1 MSETNPTPVEAIP
14 FALVDESGHLTGK
27 PAEGVAA
34 MIQAA
39 TEDLKA
45 KLTEATATAG
55 IDEAAVEKIITDHE
69 NDILKAWQADKTFAE
84 MVKRVRDRSVWKD
97 TPRASRPGDF
107 WYYLLSVLNAS
118 FVMPFD
124 GMGSFSAAAATGL
137 LDDWG
142 AGQLWAK
149 VEEIG
154 SGYTDWLDS
163 DDATADLGL
172 SDYMTYGE
180 GKVAQSLIFWAA
192 TLETIAKLA
201 DFKEITLEGK
211 AIKLVTKAGKT
222 FYIQLLTEKPGA

>member
-1 MSETNPTPVEAIP
+1 MTETNPTTAEAIP
-14 FALVDESGHLTGK
+14 FALVDDAGHLTGK

-34 MIQAA
+34 MIRTA

-45 KLTEATATAG
+45 KLTEATAKAG

-69 NDILKAWQADKTFAE
+69 ADILKAWQADPAYAKMISTI
-84 MVKRVRDRSVWKD
+84 RDKQIWKGKS
-97 TPRASRPGDF
+97 RGQRPGDF

-118 FVMPFD
+118 YNEPFD
-124 GMGSFSAAAATGL
+124 GMSSFSTAAATGE

-142 AGQLWAK
+142 VGPLWAK
-149 VEEIG
+149 AEAIG
-154 SGYTDWLDS
+154 SLYTDWLDNDAAYS
-163 DDATADLGL
+163 DRSLD
-172 SDYMTYGE
+172 SYSNYGG
-180 GKVAQSLIFWAA
+180 GKIVQGLIFWAA